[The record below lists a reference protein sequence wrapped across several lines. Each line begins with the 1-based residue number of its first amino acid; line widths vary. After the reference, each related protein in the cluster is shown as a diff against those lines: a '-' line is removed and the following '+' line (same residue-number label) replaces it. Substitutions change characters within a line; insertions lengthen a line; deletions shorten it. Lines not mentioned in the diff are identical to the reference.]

1 MSMKWHISSTPI
13 IKKGIN
19 YVWCIS
25 RLLFVQGTQVVK
37 KILKANGND
46 DQLAT
51 KMKSSLV
58 LSASPTP
65 TIAEMALAERERVVD
80 YV

>member
-1 MSMKWHISSTPI
+1 M
-13 IKKGIN
+13 
-19 YVWCIS
+19 
-25 RLLFVQGTQVVK
+25 FVPGTQVVK

-51 KMKSSLV
+51 KMKNSLV
-58 LSASPTP
+58 LSANPP
-65 TIAEMALAERERVVD
+65 LTIAEMAFAERERVVD